1 MLNLILK
8 GIITGI
14 LSSYLITIGLRP
26 SIKYPEE
33 ILEVIDNLWIFLII
47 LLINYY
53 VFLWDVTIG
62 LLLLIS
68 IISLIVDIIIFTEG
82 GFLESIFD
90 KDTKIK
96 KLYDYALDKIDY
108 TDIKKPIF
116 VKCEK
121 CTT

>member
-1 MLNLILK
+1 MLELIFK
-8 GIITGI
+8 SFITGV
-14 LSSYLITIGLRP
+14 LSSYLITLGLRP

-33 ILEVIDNLWIFLII
+33 ILEIIDNLWVLLII
-47 LLINYY
+47 LIINYY
-53 VFLWDVTIG
+53 IFIWDTTIG

-82 GFLESIFD
+82 GFFETLFE
-90 KDTKIK
+90 KDSKII

-108 TDIKKPIF
+108 TNIKKPVF
-116 VKCEK
+116 SKCQT

>member
-1 MLNLILK
+1 MLNVILK

-26 SIKYPEE
+26 SIKYPDEM
-33 ILEVIDNLWIFLII
+33 LEVIDNLWVLLII

-53 VFLWDVTIG
+53 VFLWDTTIG

-82 GFLESIFD
+82 GFIESFFENNS
-90 KDTKIK
+90 KVK

-108 TDIKKPIF
+108 TNISKPVF
-116 VKCEK
+116 SKCEK